1 MKGRDS
7 ILVGSAS
14 ATHGRH
20 WENQA
25 HHVHAIN
32 RDHSQLVKFKANDE
46 VYERVLITLE
56 EFVEEAVAMKR
67 GQKIEAEERRFYREI
82 IY

>member
-1 MKGRDS
+1 MNGPNA

-14 ATHGRH
+14 ATHGRP

-25 HHVHAIN
+25 HHVQAIN

-46 VYERVLITLE
+46 VYDRILGTLE
-56 EFVEEAVAMKR
+56 EFVKEAAAMR
-67 GQKIEAEERRFYREI
+67 RVVKIDAEECTF
-82 IY
+82 